1 MIQICKEVITIPV
14 KLIFDHSLKKGKFSE
29 IWKVANVVSL
39 HKKEDKRLVNNHSQ
53 IMLPIFATIFK
64 RVICNSVFNYF
75 LHNKLFSPSQSSFLS
90 RNSCIAQL
98 LSIIH
103 GIQSAFDDNPTFDMR
118 GIFLDISKAFD
129 KVWHDEV
136 LFRLKTYSVEGYL
149 LLLLKTYPKNR
160 KQKVILDG
168 QTSEWGKINSGV
180 PQGSVL
186 GPVLFLICINDLS
199 ICWYNFKI

>member
-29 IWKVANVVSL
+29 IWKVAHVVSL

-53 IMLPIFATIFK
+53 IMLPIFAKIFK

-90 RNSCIAQL
+90 RNPCIAQL

-160 KQKVILDG
+160 KQRVVLNG
-168 QTSEWGKINSGV
+168 QISE
-180 PQGSVL
+180 
-186 GPVLFLICINDLS
+186 
-199 ICWYNFKI
+199 